1 MPTNINLAYLT
12 LFHYCFALQ
21 NVAFIFSSTLLK
33 IPPSVQTLFVV
44 HTIEPSGHLVNAAV
58 FPLDLYSTA
67 PVWHFVSMC
76 VHFVINCV
84 VLADGWT
91 TSTLHQMS
99 IFPHHVNQ
107 KDRAHTFSG
116 QSQRSNTQIHAIF
129 REKYGLSTSEKQ
141 WSDRLLICSTFWGWM
156 CRWGTGGLHFARKE
170 TQRVRIAR
178 VLLPPSSSDPWGV
191 CGRRRRL

>member
-1 MPTNINLAYLT
+1 MQQCYHWICIQQHQSDTLCPCVCILWLT
-12 LFHYCFALQ
+12 ALFWLMVGQ
-21 NVAFIFSSTLLK
+21 
-33 IPPSVQTLFVV
+33 PQ
-44 HTIEPSGHLVNAAV
+44 SGQ
-58 FPLDLYSTA
+58 
-67 PVWHFVSMC
+67 
-76 VHFVINCV
+76 
-84 VLADGWT
+84 
-91 TSTLHQMS
+91 STLHQMS
-99 IFPHHVNQ
+99 IFPRHADQ

-156 CRWGTGGLHFARKE
+156 CRWGTGGLFFARKE
-170 TQRVRIAR
+170 TQRVGIAR